1 MTRDALTY
9 DAARLALADALR
21 RDADAHE
28 QGRFDEIGRRFDA
41 LERVFPRESGPEIT
55 KLHVALTFW
64 DAWIEARNLGW
75 QATARIKADEWP
87 ALARDIAADLIAG
100 RDITSGRVRER
111 FDARAHGGLG
121 DRVQIISDRLKNR
134 DLG

>member
-1 MTRDALTY
+1 MTREALSY
-9 DAARLALADALR
+9 DAARIALSDALL
-21 RDADAHE
+21 RDADAHDQE
-28 QGRFDEIGRRFDA
+28 RFDEIGRRFDA

-75 QATARIKADEWP
+75 QMTARIRQHEWP
-87 ALARDIAADLIAG
+87 ALAREIASDLAAG
-100 RDITSGRVRER
+100 RDITSARVRER
-111 FDARAHGGLG
+111 FDAAAHGGLG
-121 DRVQIISDRLKNR
+121 DRVQAISERLKNR